1 MVIKKGDIVIV
12 NLNPTKGSEQRGIRP
27 AIIFQTD
34 KANKV
39 SPHTIIVPLTTKI
52 KEEILPSHALIKV
65 SEGVMQDSVALA
77 EQIRVIDKSRIIDVV
92 GIVSPDVIK
101 RIEKSIKIILDME

>member
-39 SPHTIIVPLTTKI
+39 SPHTIIP
-52 KEEILPSHALIKV
+52 EF
-65 SEGVMQDSVALA
+65 DSC
-77 EQIRVIDKSRIIDVV
+77 KS
-92 GIVSPDVIK
+92 K
-101 RIEKSIKIILDME
+101 RLY